1 MVIGLSGRFGRHEI
15 LSPINHQY
23 NKICDTLGFFKTF
36 KIIIRFKAWSSILTD
51 F

>member
-23 NKICDTLGFFKTF
+23 NKICDTLGFFKLL
-36 KIIIRFKAWSSILTD
+36 KSLSDLRRGHLY
-51 F
+51 